1 MLDMIKT
8 INEKLNLI
16 VRELEEEKGE
26 LTNALKSVQEKID
39 SKIEEAK
46 GYKVSVDTY
55 KEDMNL
61 IEQEILSLEKDLENL
76 KENYGNKGFDAI
88 VEVGTKEINAK
99 IISKQKELAKQAQR
113 INELTEKAR
122 TIKDLLINLK
132 KDKEEKKTRLDN
144 LEVLFEYYN
153 GEFSKIIEYSEN
165 NSEELVS
172 IPAEEVEYNLDVP
185 VIEDIIDD
193 APVFDEIESIDK
205 DENKEE
211 DIEEAPVVEEVKEV
225 EEVPSEDDNQD
236 QEDDKLFDTMS
247 NIDVS
252 DLFKIDTE
260 EDKEEDNED
269 SVLDDKKDSLDDTIS
284 ALFASEETQPIDFK
298 KLNDS
303 INEEYESIFGNS
315 DDIDITED
323 KDLFITGE
331 ETNSFDINSL
341 NDEPSKEEE
350 VQEKSATTDDTIADI
365 FGTKF
370 KPSYDKGSSND
381 DIVNNFF
388 MTNKLDFNKFTVDE
402 QEYLK
407 KVFSPIAFAKI
418 LDILRKNDIDINKVY
433 DNIKLFE
440 MGTTELEGIIN
451 KLLISGQS
459 KANISLVLNVLPMIR
474 LTDLNEVL
482 ESFGPDAAKADITD
496 ILIKAKHLNDIGGSL

>member
-26 LTNALKSVQEKID
+26 LTEALKSVQERID

-55 KEDMNL
+55 KEEMNQ
-61 IEQEILSLEKDLENL
+61 IEHEILELENDLILL
-76 KENYGNKGFDAI
+76 KENYGNKGFDTI

-99 IISKQKELAKQAQR
+99 IVGKQKELAKFAQK

-144 LEVLFEYYN
+144 LGVLYEYYN
-153 GEFSKIIEYSEN
+153 GEFNKIIEYSEN

-205 DENKEE
+205 DEYKEE
-211 DIEEAPVVEEVKEV
+211 VVVNEPVEEEVKV
-225 EEVPSEDDNQD
+225 IEEVASEDDTQD
-236 QEDDKLFDTMS
+236 QDDVKLFDTMS

-260 EDKEEDNED
+260 EDIEENF
-269 SVLDDKKDSLDDTIS
+269 DDKNNFDENSSLDDTIS

-315 DDIDITED
+315 DDLDLSD
-323 KDLFITGE
+323 DSLFIKGE

-341 NDEPSKEEE
+341 NEYPAKEED
-350 VQEKSATTDDTIADI
+350 VQGESATTDDTIADI
-365 FGTKF
+365 FGTNF

>member
-26 LTNALKSVQEKID
+26 LTEALKSVQERID

-76 KENYGNKGFDAI
+76 RENYGNKGFDAI

-205 DENKEE
+205 DENKEIVE
-211 DIEEAPVVEEVKEV
+211 VDEPVVDDVKEAQ
-225 EEVPSEDDNQD
+225 EVASEDDNQD

-284 ALFASEETQPIDFK
+284 ALFANEETQPIDFK

-350 VQEKSATTDDTIADI
+350 VQEESATTDDTIADI

-407 KVFSPIAFAKI
+407 KVFSPISFAKI

>member
-205 DENKEE
+205 DENKEVVDVDE
-211 DIEEAPVVEEVKEV
+211 PVVEDVKEV
-225 EEVPSEDDNQD
+225 EEVKEDTTQNQD
-236 QEDDKLFDTMS
+236 DDKLFDTMS

-252 DLFKIDTE
+252 DLFKIDT
-260 EDKEEDNED
+260 EEDNED

>member
-1 MLDMIKT
+1 MTYEMFFEAVKSHLKRYYFEDLPDY
-8 INEKLNLI
+8 KL
-16 VRELEEEKGE
+16 
-26 LTNALKSVQEKID
+26 
-39 SKIEEAK
+39 
-46 GYKVSVDTY
+46 
-55 KEDMNL
+55 
-61 IEQEILSLEKDLENL
+61 
-76 KENYGNKGFDAI
+76 
-88 VEVGTKEINAK
+88 
-99 IISKQKELAKQAQR
+99 
-113 INELTEKAR
+113 
-122 TIKDLLINLK
+122 
-132 KDKEEKKTRLDN
+132 
-144 LEVLFEYYN
+144 
-153 GEFSKIIEYSEN
+153 
-165 NSEELVS
+165 
-172 IPAEEVEYNLDVP
+172 VEYMKSQEDVIQDQYDYWNWQ
-185 VIEDIIDD
+185 V
-193 APVFDEIESIDK
+193 
-205 DENKEE
+205 DENK
-211 DIEEAPVVEEVKEV
+211 EEAPVVEEVKEV
-225 EEVPSEDDNQD
+225 DEVPSEDDNHD

-370 KPSYDKGSSND
+370 KPGYDKGSSND

-496 ILIKAKHLNDIGGSL
+496 ILIVTGIEHCGTIISQCGDGSEFNCKLT

>member
-211 DIEEAPVVEEVKEV
+211 APVVEEVKEV

-252 DLFKIDTE
+252 DLFKIDT
-260 EDKEEDNED
+260 EEDNED

-365 FGTKF
+365 FGTRF

>member
-16 VRELEEEKGE
+16 VHELEEEKSDLSE
-26 LTNALKSVQEKID
+26 ALKSVQERID

-205 DENKEE
+205 DENKEVVE
-211 DIEEAPVVEEVKEV
+211 VDEPVVEDVKEV
-225 EEVPSEDDNQD
+225 EEVKEDTTQNQD
-236 QEDDKLFDTMS
+236 DDKLFDTMS

-260 EDKEEDNED
+260 EDVEDNI
-269 SVLDDKKDSLDDTIS
+269 DDKNIFDENSSLDDTIS

-341 NDEPSKEEE
+341 NKDSAKEEDVHKE
-350 VQEKSATTDDTIADI
+350 LATTDDTIADI
-365 FGTKF
+365 F
-370 KPSYDKGSSND
+370 
-381 DIVNNFF
+381 
-388 MTNKLDFNKFTVDE
+388 
-402 QEYLK
+402 
-407 KVFSPIAFAKI
+407 
-418 LDILRKNDIDINKVY
+418 
-433 DNIKLFE
+433 
-440 MGTTELEGIIN
+440 
-451 KLLISGQS
+451 
-459 KANISLVLNVLPMIR
+459 
-474 LTDLNEVL
+474 
-482 ESFGPDAAKADITD
+482 
-496 ILIKAKHLNDIGGSL
+496 

>member
-26 LTNALKSVQEKID
+26 LTEALKSVQEKID

-205 DENKEE
+205 DENKEVVE
-211 DIEEAPVVEEVKEV
+211 VDEPVVEDVKEAQ
-225 EEVPSEDDNQD
+225 EVVSEDDNQD

-252 DLFKIDTE
+252 DLFKIDT
-260 EDKEEDNED
+260 EEDNED

-402 QEYLK
+402 QDYLR

>member
-205 DENKEE
+205 DENKEVVDVDE
-211 DIEEAPVVEEVKEV
+211 PVVEDVKEV

-252 DLFKIDTE
+252 DLFKIDT
-260 EDKEEDNED
+260 EEDNED